1 MLSKIRDCPSFKK
14 GFIDFN
20 VDNMHPRSGLF
31 FSFSGVGTQII
42 ITSISLTLEKSLV
55 TEKMPELINFEILYY
70 IFYMRFAT
78 IDYFNDFTVNVETNN
93 FKSFFRES

>member
-1 MLSKIRDCPSFKK
+1 MLSKIRDCPFFKK

-20 VDNMHPRSGLF
+20 VDNMHLRSGLF

-55 TEKMPELINFEILYY
+55 TEKMPELINFEILFLL
-70 IFYMRFAT
+70 IFFICVSPLLIILMISLLT
-78 IDYFNDFTVNVETNN
+78 SNQ
-93 FKSFFRES
+93 